1 MAESTTLPPLS
12 SLIQPAIRTVVSG
25 EDNWKGKTSPAE
37 RRKIQNRLNQRTWRQ
52 RRKAEKQQQR
62 QAKPRQS
69 GTDARKPSSSS
80 SSTNSSP
87 PSSGALV
94 ASSKG
99 AAALPAAAV
108 ANDGTTT
115 CVTIE
120 MSRPGLY
127 KSKKSERTCAKN
139 MTLMALTYIGRP
151 RQMADIRDEDLDD
164 LYQLFLQHAH
174 QSRKSP
180 SPDPMSDS
188 LIRLVQFNLFRGL
201 MENMKTLGITMPMI
215 CDDDCVSPFGSDPV
229 YNVNT
234 AWNVPYFLKPTETQL
249 TRVHHPWLDFLPL
262 PRMRD
267 NLIKAGDDWD
277 DEALCLDMIGNG
289 DAPSGQ
295 GGMILWGEPWDPN
308 SWEVTEDFVEKWR
321 WILEGYGTAAHAVLP
336 RAAQRRAYSEASK
349 ARVLPASQAT
359 IEDHLRNCDIDKW
372 GWVIYRTTYEDDE
385 AWERCKEIIN
395 YRVCRSLANSDAPGI
410 VKNLRLTFVD
420 DKSLFDGASK
430 RELRSHFRNWSLDVF
445 QPENPKAKD
454 INAELGYWMQGCGV
468 PRYVYFF
475 EVDLE
480 SLRSIVFEAP
490 QPPHYDLDCESH
502 INFIDTYWKPLREWT
517 YVLRHTDQDEI
528 DDFENAHELIKGCG
542 EENVGWMKVS
552 TETMGSDWYEVWLG
566 SIGGDASIWYAFY
579 QRPPEKVYW

>member
-62 QAKPRQS
+62 QAKTRQS

-94 ASSKG
+94 ASSKW
-99 AAALPAAAV
+99 AAALPAATV
-108 ANDGTTT
+108 ANDDGTTT
-115 CVTIE
+115 YVTIE

-127 KSKKSERTCAKN
+127 KSKRGERTCAKN
-139 MTLMALTYIGRP
+139 TTLMALTYIGRP
-151 RQMADIRDEDLDD
+151 RQMADLRDEDLDD

-174 QSRKSP
+174 QSRRSP
-180 SPDPMSDS
+180 SPDPMSDL
-188 LIRLVQFNLFRGL
+188 LIPLVQFNLFRGL

-277 DEALCLDMIGNG
+277 DEALCLDMIGDG

-308 SWEVTEDFVEKWR
+308 SWEVTQDFVEKWR
-321 WILEGYGTAAHAVLP
+321 WILEGCEEMIRSSNFW
-336 RAAQRRAYSEASK
+336 RAKRGEKRL
-349 ARVLPASQAT
+349 RVR
-359 IEDHLRNCDIDKW
+359 I
-372 GWVIYRTTYEDDE
+372 
-385 AWERCKEIIN
+385 
-395 YRVCRSLANSDAPGI
+395 
-410 VKNLRLTFVD
+410 
-420 DKSLFDGASK
+420 
-430 RELRSHFRNWSLDVF
+430 
-445 QPENPKAKD
+445 
-454 INAELGYWMQGCGV
+454 
-468 PRYVYFF
+468 
-475 EVDLE
+475 
-480 SLRSIVFEAP
+480 
-490 QPPHYDLDCESH
+490 
-502 INFIDTYWKPLREWT
+502 
-517 YVLRHTDQDEI
+517 
-528 DDFENAHELIKGCG
+528 
-542 EENVGWMKVS
+542 
-552 TETMGSDWYEVWLG
+552 
-566 SIGGDASIWYAFY
+566 
-579 QRPPEKVYW
+579 